1 VVTTVVVGTGAG
13 TVLVV
18 LEYETQP
25 AKAAAST
32 HPKDRHFIM
41 TQSPE
46 LEDVGGCPATSN

>member
-1 VVTTVVVGTGAG
+1 MTTVVAGAG

-25 AKAAAST
+25 AKTAASM

-41 TQSPE
+41 RPSP
-46 LEDVGGCPATSN
+46 DWRTWVDAPSDPQ